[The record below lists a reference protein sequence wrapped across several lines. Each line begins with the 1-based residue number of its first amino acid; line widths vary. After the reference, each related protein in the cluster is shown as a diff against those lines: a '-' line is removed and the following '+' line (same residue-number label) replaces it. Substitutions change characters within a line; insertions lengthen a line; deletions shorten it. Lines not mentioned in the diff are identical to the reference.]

1 MHFTGLQL
9 RAARG
14 LLRITA
20 EQLAKMAGVSS
31 VTIRRA
37 ELEDGPVGMSAPNVF
52 AVQKALADAGVIFI
66 EAEPGV
72 GGYGVRLKWGGA
84 SASINQTHTE
94 KSRQSEDGLSSR
106 AWDDEFFMLP
116 MPADPDLL
124 MLYQYWQARPI
135 EWQCLSEPSRS
146 VVLAEIFGAIPD
158 SDPIGGPQRVY

>member
-20 EQLAKMAGVSS
+20 EQLAKMAGVSP

-37 ELEDGPVGMSAPNVF
+37 ELEDGPVGMSATNVF
-52 AVQKALADAGVIFI
+52 AVQKALADAGVILI

-72 GGYGVRLKWGGA
+72 GGYGVRLKWGGT
-84 SASINQTHTE
+84 STSVSQTGTE
-94 KSRQSEDGLSSR
+94 QSGQSEDGLSSR
-106 AWDDEFFMLP
+106 AWDDEFLTPP
-116 MPADPDLL
+116 MPADPNLL

-135 EWQCLSEPSRS
+135 EWRSLSEPSRS
-146 VVLAEIFGAIPD
+146 AVLAEIFGTIPD
-158 SDPIGGPQRVY
+158 SDPIGGTQKAY